1 MLFLGVYNDDDLLA
15 LYLQFTK
22 DLGSGTG
29 YSSMGRL
36 VPLRPKRT
44 KKLKITLILIGQHRI
59 CTCFRVVT
67 LREIIHFLLLLG
79 PAQQGSKE
87 RCLLGQNTTCEFPG

>member
-22 DLGSGTG
+22 ALGSGTG

-44 KKLKITLILIGQHRI
+44 KKLKIKLILIGQHRT

-79 PAQQGSKE
+79 PAPHGSKE